1 MPWEPLPTG
10 RGSEPRPLGDGLDRL
25 ARSIGVPSAAALSL
39 IFGQWSQLVGDAVAA
54 NCRPIG
60 LEKGH
65 LTVAAYDPAWS
76 TQLRL
81 LEPEV
86 IERIDELVGPRA
98 VTKIVVRVQPR

>member
-10 RGSEPRPLGDGLDRL
+10 RGSEPRPLEDGLDRV
-25 ARSIGVPSAAALSL
+25 ARSIGVPSAAALSV
-39 IFGQWSQLVGDAVAA
+39 IFGRWSDLVGEAVAA
-54 NCRPIG
+54 NCQPVG
-60 LEKGH
+60 LEKSH
-65 LTVAAYDPAWS
+65 LTVAAHDPAWS

-81 LEPEV
+81 LEPVV

>member
-1 MPWEPLPTG
+1 MPWEPLPNGG
-10 RGSEPRPLGDGLDRL
+10 RSDPRPIGDGLDRV
-25 ARSIGVPSAAALSL
+25 ARSIGVPSAAALTV
-39 IFGQWSQLVGDAVAA
+39 IFGRWADLVGDAVAA

-60 LEKGH
+60 LEKTQ